1 MAWLSNIIDKTKF
14 QASESIS
21 GAVSDLYNT
30 AENMN
35 LVKDFFDF
43 AGLAAGDDGKF
54 LKYDHTSG
62 TVVVDTVTPG
72 SGIANVVDDT
82 SPQLGADL
90 QVNDFDIINSDGSN
104 RGDSFLLGG
113 QTSVETSLSQVV
125 SIPSGFD
132 AGGFST
138 GGSYGSRI
146 AGPIELCVVDDMNT
160 WNDRVH
166 SLPALTRIGLTADLN
181 NNGKSRIRNR
191 YTELQMDLSSYD
203 FNPSGDRFGDG
214 LIGQFISSKAY
225 NSTASTTSTIR
236 SLTGLSIHP
245 QTDGNTGNTNVTNM
259 RGTLVQPFVDTNGTV
274 TNNYGYIYTHG
285 SPSTVTGTITN
296 EYSFYSDV
304 SSATF
309 KNDGPAQLS
318 GLNYPTSD
326 GTSGQ
331 ALTTNGSGTLSFTD
345 VASTGLSGG
354 SVYDGGTIGDTD
366 NISPDYSNGSIQ
378 RYTLTASSAAPAS
391 TTLSVP
397 TNMSDG
403 DFMYL
408 IFEVDAGTPGE
419 SAEVTYATGTGFY
432 ASSGSFGESYGDA
445 GIVKIIRSGSRYYI
459 ATEGVA
465 MINMSAL

>member
-1 MAWLSNIIDKTKF
+1 MPWLSNIIDKTKF
-14 QASESIS
+14 QSSESIS
-21 GAVSDLYNT
+21 GSVTDLYNT

-43 AGLAAGDDGKF
+43 ASLAAGDDGKF

-72 SGIANVVDDT
+72 SGITDVVDDT
-82 SPQLGADL
+82 SPQLGNDL

-104 RGDSFLLGG
+104 RGDCFLIGG
-113 QTSVETSLSQVV
+113 QTSVNTSTSQLV

-132 AGGFST
+132 AGG
-138 GGSYGSRI
+138 GGGDRL

-160 WNDRVH
+160 WNERVH
-166 SLPALTRIGLTADLN
+166 SLAALTRIGLTADLN
-181 NNGKSRIRNR
+181 SNGSSRIRNR
-191 YTELQMDLSSYD
+191 YTELQMDLTSFD

-214 LIGQFISSKAY
+214 LIGQFISSKAF

-259 RGTLVQPFVDTNGTV
+259 RGTLVQPFVDANGTV
-274 TNNYGYIYTHG
+274 TNFYGYIYTHG
-285 SPSTVTGTITN
+285 SPSTVTGSISN

-309 KNDGPAQLS
+309 KNDGPVQLS
-318 GLNYPTSD
+318 GLSYPTSD

-354 SVYDGGTIGDTD
+354 SVYNGGTIGDTD

-391 TTLSVP
+391 TTLNVP

-408 IFEVDAGTPGE
+408 IFEVDAGTVGE
-419 SAEVTYATGTGFY
+419 NAEVTYATGTGFY
-432 ASSGSFGESYGDA
+432 ATSTGFGESYGDA